1 MKKMGI
7 NKYKIIEPYI
17 NKHCS
22 LLQISSKNSISIRT
36 LSRWVKSYRE
46 NRELFLTKKDRADKN
61 KTRKI
66 SEELINFTQGLALEW
81 PKSVASIHRQVCEIA
96 NKIKE
101 ERPSYALIY
110 NIVKSIPEG
119 MKTLAHQGTKKYQ
132 QKFDLLCSNEASRPN
147 EVWQTDHCLLDINLQ
162 HNNQIIRP
170 WLTVIIDVYSRA
182 IAGYYLALEPPSSIR
197 VGITLRQAICRK
209 QEPNWNIFGIPET
222 FYTDNGSDFKSEH
235 IETVCANLKI
245 RAVFSIPGKPRGR
258 GKIERFFLTLNQRVL
273 CQLPGYINNIN
284 AYENSKN
291 KDTIEKLLTIEELEV
306 HLKNFILNIYHQE
319 KHSITKEAPIE
330 RWDKKDFLPQIP
342 GSLEALDLLLL
353 TIPKAR
359 KVQQDGIHFQG
370 LKYLDTT
377 LASYIGE
384 RVMIRYDP
392 RDITEIRIFHN
403 EKFLCRAICQELSGE
418 TISLKDI
425 ISARQKRKNELN
437 KLISQKRSI
446 VAQLLYE
453 KHSKVPIEVKNDRA
467 LTTKNKKPKIK
478 LYENE

>member
-22 LLQISSKNSISIRT
+22 LIQISKQNSISIRT
-36 LSRWVKSYRE
+36 LSRWVKLYRE
-46 NRELFLTKKDRADKN
+46 DRELFLTKKDRADKN

-66 SEELINFTQGLALEW
+66 SEELINFMQGLALEG
-81 PKSVASIHRQVCEIA
+81 PKSVASIHRQVCEVA
-96 NKIKE
+96 DKIKE
-101 ERPSYALIY
+101 EKPSYAFIY
-110 NIVKSIPEG
+110 NVINSIPKG
-119 MKTLAHQGTKKYQ
+119 MKVLAHQGSKIYGN
-132 QKFDLLCSNEASRPN
+132 KFDLLCRNDASSPN

-162 HNNQIIRP
+162 HNNQVIRP

-209 QEPNWNIFGIPET
+209 QEPNWTIFGIPET

-245 RAVFSIPGKPRGR
+245 RAVFSIPGRPRGR

-273 CQLPGYINNIN
+273 CQLAGYIS
-284 AYENSKN
+284 SKN
-291 KDTIEKLLTIEELEV
+291 KHSNNRNKNTIEELLTIEELEV

-330 RWDKKDFLPQIP
+330 RWNKKDFLPQVP
-342 GSLEALDLLLL
+342 ESLEALDLLLL
-353 TIPKAR
+353 TIPKER

-384 RVMIRYDP
+384 HVMIRYDP
-392 RDITEIRIFHN
+392 RDITEIRVFHN
-403 EKFLCRAICQELSGE
+403 EKFLCRAICQDLSGE
-418 TISLKDI
+418 TISLKEI

-453 KHSKVPIEVKNDRA
+453 KYSKVPIEVIKDKA
-467 LTTKNKKPKIK
+467 PTTNKKPKIK
-478 LYENE
+478 LYQNE